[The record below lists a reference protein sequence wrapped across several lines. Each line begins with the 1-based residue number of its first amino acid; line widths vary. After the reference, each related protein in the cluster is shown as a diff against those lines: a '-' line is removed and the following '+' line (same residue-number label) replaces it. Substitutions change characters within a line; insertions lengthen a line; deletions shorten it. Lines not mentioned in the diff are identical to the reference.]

1 MILRLEFALRAALAS
16 KLSARSYTSRALGL
30 PDWVRGVAAG
40 GLLYNKHLE
49 YLIFNG
55 FIFKELE
62 ISFS

>member
-1 MILRLEFALRAALAS
+1 ASMSLCGLRSSSR
-16 KLSARSYTSRALGL
+16 LSARSYTSHAPGL
-30 PDWVRGVAAG
+30 PDWVRGVTAG

-62 ISFS
+62 INFS